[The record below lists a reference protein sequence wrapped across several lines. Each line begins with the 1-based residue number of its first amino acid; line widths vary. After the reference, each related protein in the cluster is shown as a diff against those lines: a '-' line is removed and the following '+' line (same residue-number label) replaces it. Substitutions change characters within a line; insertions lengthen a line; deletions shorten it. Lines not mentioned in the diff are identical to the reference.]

1 MTLFLNVLFV
11 LVSVMYMTGRLYEIS
26 SLMDVTTGFITGS
39 PVVSSALMMVIIC
52 VIALCCGVIMF
63 SAEKNTKRIRQMPVG
78 ILGIMAGVFFVAGGI
93 VNSLNCFKYGGFIL
107 YHGMEIL
114 GGVGLVLLGIM
125 NIRGKSREKVPVVLT
140 LMIPIGVCMN
150 SILHEI
156 RPLADTDFLMRSLA
170 GLMSLVFFMLLF
182 KMAYAPNKITKL
194 LLYVF
199 SLINFV
205 FTGIGSLAA
214 VLGSIITAT
223 VNFPQLLY
231 NVGFIFIGFYSIFI
245 AFFIS
250 PSKIRYSEEAPAPQQ
265 PKKVKKP
272 RETVKIP
279 VQEYVPVEKPID
291 TVDDYDFTV
300 TNSGID
306 QSVIAE
312 LFAKKDRQEKEVEAP
327 VIRAI
332 QQRESVQEKTAE
344 VYVPKK
350 SEVKQETDELTTII
364 PMNKPKA
371 VYKGDGKK
379 STTKKI
385 VYKAPK

>member
-1 MTLFLNVLFV
+1 MSLFLNVLFV

-26 SLMDVTTGFITGS
+26 TLMDISTGFITVS
-39 PVVSSALMMVIIC
+39 PVVTSVAMMAIIC
-52 VIALCCGVIMF
+52 IIAVCCGVIIF
-63 SAEKNTKRIRQMPVG
+63 SAEKTTKKIRQMPVG
-78 ILGIMAGVFFVAGGI
+78 ILGIMAGVFFVAGGV

-114 GGVGLVLLGIM
+114 GGVGLVLLGIT
-125 NIRGKSREKVPVVLT
+125 NIKGKSREKIPVVLT
-140 LMIPIGVCMN
+140 LMIPAGVCMN

-156 RPLADTDFLMRSLA
+156 RPLADTDFLMRSMA
-170 GLMSLVFFMLLF
+170 GLLSLVFFTLLF

-194 LLYVF
+194 LLYIF

-231 NVGFIFIGFYSIFI
+231 NVGFIFIGFYSVFI

-250 PSKIRYSEEAPAPQQ
+250 PSKIRYSDEDSVRQ
-265 PKKVKKP
+265 PEKVKKVSKP
-272 RETVKIP
+272 AEIKEPIKEYIP
-279 VQEYVPVEKPID
+279 AQPEEAVV
-291 TVDDYDFTV
+291 DYDFTV

-306 QSVIAE
+306 QNVIAE
-312 LFAKKDRQEKEVEAP
+312 LFAKKERHEKETEAP
-327 VIRAI
+327 EIEAIRSKENPI
-332 QQRESVQEKTAE
+332 EKTAP
-344 VYVPKK
+344 VYVPEKT
-350 SEVKQETDELTTII
+350 VPKQETDELTTII
-364 PMNKPKA
+364 PMNRTKS
-371 VYKGDGKK
+371 VYKGDGRK